1 MEKMNRNTFLKL
13 ANAGFL
19 ALLIFIWNKLTLSEI
34 AQSQSEKKILPFNKN
49 KTVYFSGDFIIICK
63 DEEVKVLSAHC
74 SHLGCLINNSE
85 NNKLICP
92 CHGSE
97 FDLDGNSIKGPA
109 HKGLS
114 PVAYKISTDGNTI
127 EIV

>member
-34 AQSQSEKKILPFNKN
+34 VQSQSEKKILPFNKN

-109 HKGLS
+109 YKGLS